1 MKKTNYY
8 ALKLAF
14 TYFFFATLWI
24 LFSDRLVTALATN
37 LEMHE
42 LGQAF
47 KGHFFVVVTSMMLWS
62 LARRNHLALERA
74 SDIDSVT
81 GLHSPSVFMRH
92 VDTLLAPQEQ
102 QTSYV
107 LVIIDIDGFTS
118 LTNKLG
124 FERTNHLLSDMA
136 HAIEESTLF
145 DKLTSRIHADR
156 FACLVA
162 LDGASDMALYIDR
175 LHRECHRHLQRYEQ
189 QATCSIGVALFGP
202 DGDDA
207 ATLMTAATRA
217 LNEAKKRKNTVTYH
231 DIHLT
236 EQAQKRR
243 QLVSAL
249 RVAIN
254 NKEIE
259 VVFQP
264 QYRLTSGELSGL
276 EVLARWTHETY
287 GVVPPS
293 TFITLAEEQGFCEE
307 LTALVLEKAANQL
320 RDSDLLGTVIQR
332 VSVNISAVEFNSQ
345 SAIRRIDDYLK
356 LNPEFAR
363 YLCLEITE
371 TAALDD
377 ILECARVVDTL
388 KRHGVAFSI
397 DDFGVGY
404 TSLGMFNRINVD
416 EIKIDRSFI
425 HSMETDSRA
434 KAITAGII
442 DIAKRLEINV
452 VAEGVET
459 ATQLALLKSFGCE
472 YVQGYY
478 LGYPSTLSEL
488 KVAMPVRKVNA
499 NIDNS

>member
-14 TYFFFATLWI
+14 IYFFFATLWI
-24 LFSDRLVTALATN
+24 LFSDRVVTALTTN
-37 LEMHE
+37 LELYE
-42 LGQAF
+42 LAQAF
-47 KGHFFVVVTSMMLWS
+47 KGHLFVVVTSIMLWR
-62 LARRNHLALERA
+62 LARKNNLDLERA

-92 VDTLLAPQEQ
+92 VDTLLARAAQK
-102 QTSYV
+102 TSHV
-107 LVIIDIDGFTS
+107 LVIVDIDGFTS

-136 HAIEESTLF
+136 HAIEVSTLL

-156 FACLVA
+156 FACLA
-162 LDGASDMALYIDR
+162 ELDGASDMALYIER
-175 LHRECHRHLQRYEQ
+175 LHRECSRYLQRYDQ

-217 LNEAKKRKNTVTYH
+217 LNDAKKRKGAVTYH

-243 QLVSAL
+243 QLITAL
-249 RVAIN
+249 RQAIK

-264 QYRLTSGELSGL
+264 QYRLASGELTGL

-287 GVVPPS
+287 GAVPPS
-293 TFITLAEEQGFCEE
+293 MFIPLAEEQGFCED
-307 LTALVLEKAANQL
+307 LTALVLEKSAKQL
-320 RDSDLLGTVIQR
+320 HDSDLLGTVIQR
-332 VSVNISAVEFNSQ
+332 VSVNISAVEFNSE
-345 SAIRRIDDYLK
+345 SAIRRIDDYLQ

-388 KRHGVAFSI
+388 KRHGVTFSI

-404 TSLGMFNRINVD
+404 TSLGLFNQINVD

-425 HSMETDSRA
+425 QAMESDSRA

-459 ATQLALLKSFGCE
+459 VTQLALLKSFDCE

-478 LGYPSTLSEL
+478 LGYPASLSEL
-488 KVAMPVRKVNA
+488 KVAMSV
-499 NIDNS
+499 